1 VFHALIKVSI
11 PLVGHLL
18 TVDTL
23 YPSFNIKFQGA
34 DVMNVISCVLCII
47 LLITYLVL
55 PTSSQANYPKVCLAI
70 SLVMLNGAGFFT
82 LFPGVRD
89 LTLCNDHISA
99 ANYTNWRCMWQA
111 FFVVVGAHGAALWVS
126 VRVYTLFALVVMGKS
141 GGGWKLFVMENL
153 FAWGIALTFG
163 LITLASRQ
171 TRFVYGRW
179 CGPNLNLAPVVL
191 YYPIII
197 YSVPYVIA
205 EVWLLTKIFLVRTA
219 ALDSQTDFGR
229 SSNVARR
236 CKWKPVVPLGRR
248 VEALSRMKSDN

>member
-1 VFHALIKVSI
+1 
-11 PLVGHLL
+11 
-18 TVDTL
+18 
-23 YPSFNIKFQGA
+23 
-34 DVMNVISCVLCII
+34 MISCVLCIL
-47 LLITYLVL
+47 LLITYLLL
-55 PTSSQANYPKVCLAI
+55 PSSSQANYPKVCLAI
-70 SLVMLNGAGFFT
+70 SLIMLNGAGFFT
-82 LFPGVRD
+82 LFPAVRD
-89 LTLCNDHISA
+89 VTLCNDHISA

-141 GGGWKLFVMENL
+141 GGGWKIFVLENL

-179 CGPNLNLAPVVL
+179 CGPNLSLAPIVL

-205 EVWLLTKIFLVRTA
+205 EVWLLTKIFMVTTPTA
-219 ALDSQTDFGR
+219 GDQTNVVR

-236 CKWKPVVPLGRR
+236 WNTRPAALLGRQ
-248 VEALSRMKSDN
+248 VEALNPMKSDN